1 MEIDRFSRRE
11 RSQPI
16 LQEGERLLIQNTC
29 TAISELQERA
39 EADRDVRYA
48 RRKKIRAIDQIIN
61 DFEMLNLAE
70 EVDVPG
76 ELRHRANRFIAA
88 AAHPLVKRSY
98 DQIPIA
104 DWMEALYDLQDTLM
118 LPSEDDLD

>member
-1 MEIDRFSRRE
+1 VEIDRFSRRE

-76 ELRHRANRFIAA
+76 ELRHRANRFIVA

>member
-1 MEIDRFSRRE
+1 MGSRGA
-11 RSQPI
+11 SGVDPS

-29 TAISELQERA
+29 TTISELRERA

-48 RRKKIRAIDQIIN
+48 RRKKIRAIDQLIN
-61 DFEMLNLAE
+61 DFEELNLAN

-76 ELRHRANRFIAA
+76 QLRHRANRFIVA
-88 AAHPLVKRSY
+88 AAHPLVKRPC

-118 LPSEDDLD
+118 LPSEDDFD

>member
-1 MEIDRFSRRE
+1 VIRALRE
-11 RSQPI
+11 GEKSTI
-16 LQEGERLLIQNTC
+16 LQEGERLLIQSTC
-29 TAISELQERA
+29 MTISELQERA

-48 RRKKIRAIDQIIN
+48 RRKKIRAIDQLIN

-76 ELRHRANRFIAA
+76 ELKHRANRFIVA
-88 AAHPLVKRSY
+88 AAHPLVKRPC
-98 DQIPIA
+98 DEIPIA